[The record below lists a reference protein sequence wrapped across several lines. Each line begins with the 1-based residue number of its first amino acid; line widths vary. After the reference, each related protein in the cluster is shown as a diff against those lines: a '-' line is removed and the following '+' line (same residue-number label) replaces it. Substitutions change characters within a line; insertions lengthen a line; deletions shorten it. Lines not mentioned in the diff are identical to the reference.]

1 MHPSPRTSLRQFERA
16 LVLGI
21 SLPLATLL
29 IPAVHAQVKI
39 TSTVTVPTDRS
50 SPWDIGNDL
59 YVGFIFTDGTLNI
72 QSGSAVTSTYGYIGY
87 AANGTVNVNGAGST
101 WTNLNELRL
110 GNYYSSIG
118 QLNLTGG
125 ASASADSTVFG
136 TASSSA
142 QGNISIDGAGS
153 SFTTGYFYLGES
165 GSGSL
170 SVTGGGTF
178 ATTVT
183 WMSNHVGYN
192 AGSSGA
198 ITVSGTG
205 STFTNVSTL
214 FLGSGATGT
223 MTVADGAH
231 ASSAAYT
238 YLGYQTGATG
248 TLTVSGT
255 DAVYTAHD
263 YIWNGYNGTGTLI
276 VKDGGAINFDSGS
289 TQHVIQLGGNTG
301 SSGTPKI
308 GDGGA
313 AGTIAAAIAGGSGT
327 GQVVFNHTGAVGGGT
342 YIFASTIEGGIN
354 VVHRGPGATSLTGA
368 NTYTGGTTI
377 EDGTLLANNT
387 TGSAF
392 GSGSVTVQAGA
403 TLGGSGFID
412 GPTTLESGAHLAP
425 GNSPGTLTF
434 TNGLTLNDGAVLDFQ
449 LGTTSDLIRVSGGTL
464 TGSASVGGITLNLT
478 DAGGFTA
485 ASYTLF
491 DFSGTTTSNF
501 SVDRFTLGSTLSGY
515 TYQLSLVGS
524 TLQLTAVPEPGT
536 YAALLGAVALSL
548 AAYRRQRR
556 ASVQSRAA

>member
-1 MHPSPRTSLRQFERA
+1 MHPSPRASLRPLQHA
-16 LVLGI
+16 LSLG
-21 SLPLATLL
+21 LATLL
-29 IPAVHAQVKI
+29 IPAVEAQVQI
-39 TSTVTVPTDRS
+39 TSTVTVPTDQS

-72 QSGSAVTSTYGYIGY
+72 QSGSAVTNTYGYIGY
-87 AANGTVNVNGAGST
+87 AANGTVNVDGAGST

-125 ASASADSTVFG
+125 ATASADLTVFG
-136 TASSSA
+136 TASSNS
-142 QGNISIDGAGS
+142 QGKISIDGPGS

-183 WMSNHVGYN
+183 WTSNHVGHN

-205 STFTNVSTL
+205 STFTNASDL
-214 FLGSGATGT
+214 FLGSSATGT

-231 ASSAAYT
+231 ASSARYT
-238 YLGYQTGATG
+238 YLGYQNDGTG
-248 TLTVSGT
+248 TLTVNGT

-263 YIWNGYNGTGTLI
+263 YIWNGYNGNGTLI

-289 TQHVIQLGGNTG
+289 TQRVIQLGVNSG
-301 SSGTPKI
+301 SSGTLKI

-342 YIFASTIEGGIN
+342 YIFASTIEGGID

-368 NTYTGGTTI
+368 NTYTGSTTI

-425 GNSPGTLTF
+425 GNSPGTLSF

-464 TGSASVGGITLNLT
+464 TGSASAGGITLNLSN
-478 DAGGFTA
+478 AGGFTA

-491 DFSGTTTSNF
+491 DFSGATTS
-501 SVDRFTLGSTLSGY
+501 SFTASDFILGSTVSGY
-515 TYQLSLVGS
+515 TYSLALVGS
-524 TLQLTAVPEPGT
+524 TLQLTAVPEPAT
-536 YAALLGAVALSL
+536 TAALLGAAALSL